1 MDTSRF
7 SWRKIGLAAV
17 LAGAMASS
25 ALGEAMLQYFNTSWK
40 EITDRMPELAEAGLR
55 ARLGAA
61 QQARAN
67 WRKQ

>member
-25 ALGEAMLQYFNTSWK
+25 ALGEAMLQYFNASWK
-40 EITDRMPELAEAGLR
+40 EITDRMPELAEAG
-55 ARLGAA
+55 
-61 QQARAN
+61 
-67 WRKQ
+67 